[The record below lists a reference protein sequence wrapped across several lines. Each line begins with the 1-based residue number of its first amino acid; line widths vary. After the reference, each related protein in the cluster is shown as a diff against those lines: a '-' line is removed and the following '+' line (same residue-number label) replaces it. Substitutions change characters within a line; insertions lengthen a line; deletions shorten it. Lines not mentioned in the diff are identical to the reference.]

1 MAGLEHTD
9 REYEHE
15 LLQLREQL
23 LVMGSHVE
31 SIIGDSIHALLERD
45 TKLAERTIL
54 ADKIVDRMEV
64 ELDGFTFEPVDG
76 SFFETLFVIEFAKIM
91 VFCTVFEHGKDNA
104 SQFVCSG
111 FDS

>member
-1 MAGLEHTD
+1 LKA
-9 REYEHE
+9 
-15 LLQLREQL
+15 
-23 LVMGSHVE
+23 
-31 SIIGDSIHALLERD
+31 
-45 TKLAERTIL
+45 K
-54 ADKIVDRMEV
+54 
-64 ELDGFTFEPVDG
+64 LDGFTFEPVDG